1 MRSFPAVVCGNLLLI
16 PALFSQ
22 VGPTIRP
29 ESNGQLQ
36 EVEALHRARAPL
48 EQTEKI
54 PAPESASVPWRSL
67 ASEEGDDPTVPAAA
81 LTDHQPAPAARKLV
95 QNAERFS
102 KKGHHEQAIAAFRRA
117 LALDPEYYEAEN
129 DLALELEAAGQPG
142 EAEQTLRD
150 LSQTA
155 PGHVLAVANL
165 ALLLRQ
171 ERRYPEMEAVARQA
185 LKRHQYSLIANYLHG
200 AALVDQGKWTNE
212 AKIELQYAEVR
223 YAEAKALLDKW
234 PPRP

>member
-67 ASEEGDDPTVPAAA
+67 ASEEGDDPTVPATA
-81 LTDHQPAPAARKLV
+81 LTGHQPYRRRESGCRKP
-95 QNAERFS
+95 NAI
-102 KKGHHEQAIAAFRRA
+102 G
-117 LALDPEYYEAEN
+117 
-129 DLALELEAAGQPG
+129 
-142 EAEQTLRD
+142 
-150 LSQTA
+150 
-155 PGHVLAVANL
+155 
-165 ALLLRQ
+165 
-171 ERRYPEMEAVARQA
+171 
-185 LKRHQYSLIANYLHG
+185 
-200 AALVDQGKWTNE
+200 
-212 AKIELQYAEVR
+212 KIELQYAEVR

>member
-1 MRSFPAVVCGNLLLI
+1 MRSFPAVVCGDLLLI

-81 LTDHQPAPAARKLV
+81 FEKGPSRAGYRSVPEGAGAR
-95 QNAERFS
+95 
-102 KKGHHEQAIAAFRRA
+102 
-117 LALDPEYYEAEN
+117 P
-129 DLALELEAAGQPG
+129 
-142 EAEQTLRD
+142 
-150 LSQTA
+150 
-155 PGHVLAVANL
+155 
-165 ALLLRQ
+165 
-171 ERRYPEMEAVARQA
+171 
-185 LKRHQYSLIANYLHG
+185 
-200 AALVDQGKWTNE
+200 
-212 AKIELQYAEVR
+212 
-223 YAEAKALLDKW
+223 
-234 PPRP
+234 